1 MLDKEDLQAIK
12 KLIDASLGVS
22 EERTDVKLAAMEER
36 TDVKLTT
43 MEQRTDAKLTT
54 MEQRTDA
61 KLTTMEQRII
71 TEVTQSTLVMME
83 QYFQPRFD
91 LLAENQKLILQKL
104 DGKVDKE
111 DCQNSMSV
119 VAAAVRAHSRDIE
132 ELKAQ

>member
-12 KLIDASLGVS
+12 ELIDASLGVS

-36 TDVKLTT
+36 TD
-43 MEQRTDAKLTT
+43 
-54 MEQRTDA
+54 A

-71 TEVTQSTLVMME
+71 TEVTQSTLAMME